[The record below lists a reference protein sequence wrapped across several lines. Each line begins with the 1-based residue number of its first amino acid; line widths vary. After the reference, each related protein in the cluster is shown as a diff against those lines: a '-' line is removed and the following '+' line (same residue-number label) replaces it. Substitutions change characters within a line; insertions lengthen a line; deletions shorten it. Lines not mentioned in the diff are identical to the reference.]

1 MPRKTPAIRTKSGCD
16 SAGLRAVGPA
26 ALDRQYFLFFLL
38 GQLFDLGGE
47 AVGRLLDLVLAAPLL
62 VLGGLLLLGEGLQPV
77 VGLAPH
83 VADRDSRVL
92 RELAH
97 RLHQLLAPPPGSGS
111 PGLPG
116 TI

>member
-1 MPRKTPAIRTKSGCD
+1 MPRKNPSIRTKSGCD

-47 AVGRLLDLVLAAPLL
+47 AVGRLLDLVVAATLL
-62 VLGGLLLLGEGLQPV
+62 VLGDLLLLGEGLQPV

-83 VADRDSRVL
+83 VADRDSRAL
-92 RELAH
+92 RVPAH
-97 RLHQLLAPPPGSGS
+97 RRHLLPAPDRG
-111 PGLPG
+111 
-116 TI
+116 